1 MVSESESAVVVP
13 ADVVSVSVSLPVSL
27 VSESAESVESVPVA
41 VVPVE
46 VVPVLDVSVV
56 FVPVEVEVV
65 FLKTFREEASRAK
78 GLL

>member
-13 ADVVSVSVSLPVSL
+13 ADVVSVSLPVSL